1 MSLAGFRPEQF
12 IVLTTSEL
20 REDQINALH
29 RVAAFMDRPFDLQ
42 QENKVEHGYQSY
54 THQHPDFS
62 PESVTQLQDFFRPH
76 NQALVKF
83 LLKNRFDINP
93 RFVIKEFD
101 RY

>member
-1 MSLAGFRPEQF
+1 MSPAGFRPEQF

-29 RVAAFMDRPFDLQ
+29 RVAAFMDRPFKLR
-42 QENKVEHGYQSY
+42 QEGKVEQGYESY
-54 THQHPDFS
+54 TRPHPDFS
-62 PESVTQLQDFFRPH
+62 PETVTHLQDFFRPH

-83 LLKNRFDINP
+83 LLENRFDVNP
-93 RFVIKEFD
+93 RFVIKEFE